1 MMNLPCCPTKA
12 QTTMEETG
20 EVVLQ
25 VGLALLFVLL
35 AVVAWSLV
43 VGRLSPWT

>member
-1 MMNLPCCPTKA
+1 MNPTCCPTKS

-43 VGRLSPWT
+43 VGQLSPWS